1 MSLVCFSLQGDLV
14 GGVVVT
20 AIGVDAYR
28 HLHGRTSHLLLA
40 GIPLLLGV
48 HQLDESLVWWSLRG
62 DLPHE
67 VGRIALWIYL
77 IIAMVVVPVVVPL
90 AVLNAEPTEH
100 RRRLILP
107 FVALGVA
114 VGVVLFLTMLRG
126 PVTVRI
132 GSYHLA
138 YSIGLRDGLVV
149 VGLYVAATCGALLVS
164 GYRHIA
170 IFGVANLVAVIV
182 LARMTADGF
191 ISLWCFYAAAASA
204 AISLHLRFARP
215 HRTHPYALS

>member
-1 MSLVCFSLQGDLV
+1 VCFSPQGDLA
-14 GGVVVT
+14 GGLVVT
-20 AIGVDAYR
+20 AIGVDACR
-28 HLHGRTSHLLLA
+28 HLQGRSSHLLLA

-48 HQLDESLVWWSLRG
+48 HQLDESLVWWSLQG

-67 VGRIALWIYL
+67 VGRIAMWIYL

-90 AVLNAEPTEH
+90 AVLNLEPTEH
-100 RRRLILP
+100 RRRLIVP

-114 VGVVLFLTMLRG
+114 AALVLFLTMLRG
-126 PVTVRI
+126 PVTVKL

-149 VGLYVAATCGALLVS
+149 VGLYVAATCGALLFS
-164 GYRHIA
+164 GYRHIVL
-170 IFGVANLVAVIV
+170 FGMANLVAVIV

-191 ISLWCFYAAAASA
+191 ISLWCFYAAVASA
-204 AISLHLRFARP
+204 AISLHMRFARP
-215 HRTHPYALS
+215 HRARPYALT